1 MGHHSNKYEE
11 GILSDFIRYLRQNNY
26 EITMRPSV
34 KSYEKLNSKYDHDQT
49 MVKFHFEMTKP
60 SDDRIGQE
68 IKMFVLTNIK
78 GNKNER

>member
-11 GILSDFIRYLRQNNY
+11 GILSDFIRYLKQNNY

-78 GNKNER
+78 GEK

>member
-1 MGHHSNKYEE
+1 
-11 GILSDFIRYLRQNNY
+11 
-26 EITMRPSV
+26 MRPSV
-34 KSYEKLNSKYDHDQT
+34 KSYEKLNSKNDHDQT

-78 GNKNER
+78 GEK

>member
-49 MVKFHFEMTKP
+49 MVKFHFEMIKP

-78 GNKNER
+78 GEK

>member
-49 MVKFHFEMTKP
+49 MVKFHFEMTKHNFQDF
-60 SDDRIGQE
+60 S
-68 IKMFVLTNIK
+68 
-78 GNKNER
+78 

>member
-1 MGHHSNKYEE
+1 
-11 GILSDFIRYLRQNNY
+11 
-26 EITMRPSV
+26 MRPSV

-78 GNKNER
+78 GEK

>member
-1 MGHHSNKYEE
+1 MGHHTHKYEE
-11 GILSDFIRYLRQNNY
+11 DIISDFIRFLRQNNY
-26 EITMRPSV
+26 EITMKPSV
-34 KSYEKLNSKYDHDQT
+34 KSYEKLNSKNDHDQT

-78 GNKNER
+78 GEK